1 MRKRFAMFLVA
12 WAAAFPLLAADGD
25 LLAETA
31 VAATFDVRTFD
42 NATFVAKS
50 AAEIAAL
57 MPVTWRTG
65 DTVDVIP
72 PQGAASTLVTDAA
85 SAGSTQFAPDAG
97 GIWTL
102 VNSAQ
107 GKARIGVAWSV
118 YGDGG
123 MLVTSGNSPEYA
135 VDSLQEGPNREIMM
149 KKGLPVAYSGD
160 LWHGSATASSTLT
173 VTQPSGASED
183 IPLVGAGVYDVP
195 FNKAGRWRL
204 SLVVADATLESEV
217 DVKSLGFQLIF
228 W

>member
-12 WAAAFPLLAADGD
+12 WAAAFPLFAADGD

-31 VAATFDVRTFD
+31 AAATFDVCTFD
-42 NATFVAKS
+42 VATFAAKS

-65 DTVDVIP
+65 ETVGVIP
-72 PQGAASTLVTDAA
+72 PQGASSTLVSDAA

-102 VNSAQ
+102 INSAQ

-118 YGDGG
+118 YNDGG
-123 MLVTSGNSPEYA
+123 TLVTSGNSPEYC
-135 VDSLQEGPNREIMM
+135 VDSLQEGPNRKI
-149 KKGLPVAYSGD
+149 KKREGLPVAYSGD

-173 VTQPSGASED
+173 VTQPGGAS
-183 IPLVGAGVYDVP
+183 GVYDVP
-195 FNKAGRWRL
+195 FDKPGAWRL
-204 SLVVADATLESEV
+204 SLAMSDTTLESEV
-217 DVKSLGFQLIF
+217 NVTTPGFQLIVR
-228 W
+228 